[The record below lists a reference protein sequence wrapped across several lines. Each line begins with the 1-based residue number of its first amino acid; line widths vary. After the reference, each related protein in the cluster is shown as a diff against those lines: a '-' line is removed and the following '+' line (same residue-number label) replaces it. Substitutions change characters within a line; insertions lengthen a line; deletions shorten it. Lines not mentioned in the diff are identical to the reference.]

1 MRPVRLAQRP
11 NRTLQSDSSLIISS
25 SKIQSSSDP
34 NGEQLDEIVCEAF
47 AEFTDVTWSLK
58 AVVDALDD
66 LTLSSSASNHPL
78 RGDPSGAGSRRR
90 ATLGRR
96 LSKLHADPRAELRR
110 SSEFQRRVSNADIRH
125 GSNAAESR

>member
-1 MRPVRLAQRP
+1 
-11 NRTLQSDSSLIISS
+11 LQSDSSLIISS

-47 AEFTDVTWSLK
+47 VAEFTDVTWSLK

-66 LTLSSSASNHPL
+66 LTLPSSARNHPL

-90 ATLGRR
+90 AMLGRR
-96 LSKLHADPRAELRR
+96 LSKLHADRRAELRW

-125 GSNAAESR
+125 GANAAESR